1 MNKIKLIANAKVNLS
16 IDVLKK
22 LPIGYHELDMIIQE
36 IDISDTISLER
47 RHDEQIKIYSNWNL
61 PKDSDNIAYKS
72 ARYIMD
78 KYGLK
83 KGYDIII
90 DKQIP
95 IESGLAGG
103 SADGAAVIKGLM
115 LLENLEYIPVED
127 SKLLLD
133 WERTDAD
140 LSKCDEG
147 DLYLN
152 SFDLLDICYGR
163 DREELLNAFSLEIA
177 KNIGCD
183 VSFFTRG
190 KTMRV
195 RGIGEILSPIEN
207 NLNYYF
213 VIIKPQLNILT
224 KWVYSNLNL
233 ERIIQRPQNDEIER
247 ALKLQRF
254 NLLTDSMHNV
264 LEDVVISEYP
274 MIQEIKKKLLLS
286 GADISMMSGSGSS
299 VFGIF
304 RNHERAITA
313 FEALRRNY
321 ENIYLCKGF

>member
-36 IDISDTISLER
+36 IDISDTITLEK
-47 RHDEQIKIYSNWNL
+47 RHDGEIKIYSNWNL

-83 KGYDIII
+83 RGYDIII

-115 LLENLEYIPVED
+115 LLENLEYIPVGEGR
-127 SKLLLD
+127 LQLD
-133 WERTDAD
+133 WERSDVD

-147 DLYLN
+147 DLYIN
-152 SFDLLDICYGR
+152 SFDLLDICHGR
-163 DREELLNAFSLEIA
+163 DRESLLNAFSLEIA
-177 KNIGCD
+177 GKIGCD

-195 RGIGEILSPIEN
+195 KGIGEILSPIEN
-207 NLNYYF
+207 RLNYYF
-213 VIIKPQLNILT
+213 VIIKPKLNILT
-224 KWVYSNLNL
+224 KWVYSNLKL
-233 ERIIQRPQNDEIER
+233 ENITQRPQNDDIEK
-247 ALKLQRF
+247 ALKTARF
-254 NLLTDSMHNV
+254 ELLTDSMHNV

-286 GADISMMSGSGSS
+286 GSDISLMSGSGSS
-299 VFGIF
+299 VFGMF
-304 RNHERAITA
+304 Q
-313 FEALRRNY
+313 NY
-321 ENIYLCKGF
+321 EDASKSFEMLRSNYDDIYLCKGF